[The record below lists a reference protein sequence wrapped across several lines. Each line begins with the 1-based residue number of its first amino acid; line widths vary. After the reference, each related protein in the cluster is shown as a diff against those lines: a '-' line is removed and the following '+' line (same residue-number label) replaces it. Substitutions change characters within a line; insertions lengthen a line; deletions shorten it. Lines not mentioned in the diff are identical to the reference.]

1 MFEHVPFPFASER
14 FPDELGAVVQTT
26 VFNGT
31 EPARVVVHTMDNS
44 WLVGDGINDPNLPG
58 AAIAVHI
65 RHVVDADPTIERL
78 SQLPLGCAATRSGPA
93 GSWEISRH
101 EWADEL

>member
-1 MFEHVPFPFASER
+1 MVQYVTFPFATER

-31 EPARVVVHTMDNS
+31 EPARLVVHTMDNS

-65 RHVVDADPTIERL
+65 RHLIDGDPTIEQLAR
-78 SQLPLGCAATRSGPA
+78 LPLGCAATRSGRA
-93 GSWEISRH
+93 DAWEIYRH
-101 EWADEL
+101 EWADEP